1 MKPRANFRSRLG
13 SVLRRGA
20 LGLVLL
26 AMAIAVVRVAFR
38 GSKDAGDTVVIR
50 VAHTNLQPGARE
62 AYDALI
68 ARYEALHPGVRVE
81 QISVPIR
88 VYASWLQT
96 QLVGETAP
104 DVIEIRHG
112 QRNEFIARFFVPL
125 TRWVQEPNPYNEGT
139 PLAGIRWRNTF
150 VDGLQNDPN
159 YFRGLLDYYAIPGT
173 LRTYR
178 LVANLD
184 LLEQIAGHRRL
195 PRDHAELMALCAQAQ
210 AWRDPLGRR
219 IEPIAAGGWA
229 GFQLLDRA
237 FRRETQELEDRLDR
251 TGQLTLNEEEVAALG
266 LRGEWSPR
274 SPEVTAG
281 LERMRAL
288 GLLLPAGFWSLPVGD
303 VHFQFLQGRAL
314 FVVASSQEMT
324 ALRESATFPTGVTPA
339 PDAPRSLVLDPA
351 NDVLSPRPDPMAEGN
366 VPTMASLGITRQSR
380 HQEQAL
386 DFLRFI
392 SSYEG
397 NRHFSERSGWM
408 PAVIDVPEPAGME
421 AFTAELAGS
430 PPGFSLWLVNAEV
443 HFRLFVNLHHLISL
457 QGSVGAFQDVIEPF
471 YANQLAQA
479 LRTDMR
485 VQREASARLDPP
497 LAARAV
503 RDLLN
508 AASDPSTPHDAQR
521 RRLLD
526 ESQASSEARTLR
538 SDNAI
543 ATHASP

>member
-1 MKPRANFRSRLG
+1 MNSSFRPVR
-13 SVLRRGA
+13 VLRLGA

-26 AMAIAVVRVAFR
+26 AMVSTALRLAFR
-38 GSKDAGDTVVIR
+38 GSADAGDTVVIR
-50 VAHTNLQPGARE
+50 MAHTNLQPGARE
-62 AYDALI
+62 AYDSLI

-88 VYASWLQT
+88 VYYSWLQT
-96 QLVGETAP
+96 QLIGGTAP

-112 QRNEFIARFFVPL
+112 QRNEFIARFFLPL
-125 TRWVQEPNPYNEGT
+125 TPWVQEPNPYNEGT

-237 FRRETQELEDRLDR
+237 FRRETQELEDRLDL
-251 TGQLTLNEEEVAALG
+251 TGQRLLNEEEVAARG
-266 LRGEWSPR
+266 LSGEWSPR
-274 SPEVTAG
+274 SPEVVAG
-281 LERMRAL
+281 LERMREL

-324 ALRESATFPTGVTPA
+324 TLRESATFPTGVTPA
-339 PDAPRSLVLDPA
+339 PDAPRTLDSDAADGSP
-351 NDVLSPRPDPMAEGN
+351 SPRPDPMAEGN

-386 DFLRFI
+386 DFLRFL
-392 SSYEG
+392 SSFDG
-397 NRHFSERSGWM
+397 NREFSERSGWM
-408 PAVIDVPEPAGME
+408 PAVIDVPEPQGMD
-421 AFTAELAGS
+421 AFAPETAGS

-443 HFRLFVNLHHLISL
+443 HFGLFVNLHHLISL
-457 QGSVGAFQDVIEPF
+457 QGSVGAFQDEIEPS
-471 YANQLAQA
+471 YANQLGKA

-485 VQREASARLDPP
+485 VQREASARLDAP

-503 RDLLN
+503 RVLLN
-508 AASDPSTPHDAQR
+508 SGHDPTAPHETQR
-521 RRLLD
+521 KRLLD
-526 ESQASSEARTLR
+526 ESQASSEARYLR
-538 SDNAI
+538 SGNAV
-543 ATHASP
+543 ATPLSP